1 MRRLDNKVAGITG
14 RSSGIGFS
22 AARRDFVKT
31 VGIVAGGSLLPSSFT
46 RVQAAG
52 KEASHG
58 DGPSQAQK
66 ALKIVM
72 VPKFTG
78 TPYFAATEKGA
89 KEAVAELK
97 GKDVAIDFLYIG
109 PAAANSDEQV
119 RMVDDLLAQ
128 KPDAIIIAPMN
139 PEAMVPMARNAK
151 TSGIKVVTYDADVAD
166 PTARQW
172 FVNQATFTEA
182 GTALVDVVAEQA
194 GTSARF
200 AVVSTD
206 PGAFSQNSWI
216 TTMKQRMTAKYPKM
230 QLVDIG
236 YGQGKPAESFSATQ
250 DLINKYRDRLD
261 AIVAPTVVAL
271 PKVAEAVEQ
280 AGLAGK
286 IVVTGMATPNQM
298 REFVKRG
305 TVKTVVLWNP
315 VDLGYLAVYT
325 AQASVA
331 GALKDDATQAK
342 VPAGR
347 LGTRDALASLDD
359 MTAKGPLTLKNVIVL
374 GDPFRFMKDN
384 IDQFNF

>member
-14 RSSGIGFS
+14 RSIEFSG
-22 AARRDFVKT
+22 ARRDFVKT

-58 DGPSQAQK
+58 DGPSQAQR

-89 KEAVAELK
+89 NEAVAELK
-97 GKDVAIDFLYIG
+97 AKDVAIDFLYTG

-139 PEAMVPMARNAK
+139 PEAIVPMARKAK

-182 GTALVDVVAEQA
+182 GAALVDVVAEQA
-194 GTSARF
+194 GTSALRRCEHGSRC
-200 AVVSTD
+200 VQPELLD
-206 PGAFSQNSWI
+206 HHHEGADEGEV
-216 TTMKQRMTAKYPKM
+216 P
-230 QLVDIG
+230 
-236 YGQGKPAESFSATQ
+236 E
-250 DLINKYRDRLD
+250 D
-261 AIVAPTVVAL
+261 A
-271 PKVAEAVEQ
+271 
-280 AGLAGK
+280 AG
-286 IVVTGMATPNQM
+286 
-298 REFVKRG
+298 
-305 TVKTVVLWNP
+305 
-315 VDLGYLAVYT
+315 
-325 AQASVA
+325 
-331 GALKDDATQAK
+331 
-342 VPAGR
+342 
-347 LGTRDALASLDD
+347 
-359 MTAKGPLTLKNVIVL
+359 
-374 GDPFRFMKDN
+374 
-384 IDQFNF
+384 